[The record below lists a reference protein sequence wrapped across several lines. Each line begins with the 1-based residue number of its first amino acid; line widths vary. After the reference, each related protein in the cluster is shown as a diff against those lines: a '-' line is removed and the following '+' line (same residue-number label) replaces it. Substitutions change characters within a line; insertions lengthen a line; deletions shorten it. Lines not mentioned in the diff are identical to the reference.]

1 MAQPKMERFTLYL
14 PAQMREKIEGDA
26 KKSGV
31 PEAEIVRRIFDAH
44 YERKD
49 RAANATA
56 PAKEA

>member
-14 PAQMREKIEGDA
+14 PTQMRERIEADA

-31 PEAEIVRRIFDAH
+31 PEAEIARRIFDEH
-44 YERKD
+44 YDRKD
-49 RAANATA
+49 RAAHTTA